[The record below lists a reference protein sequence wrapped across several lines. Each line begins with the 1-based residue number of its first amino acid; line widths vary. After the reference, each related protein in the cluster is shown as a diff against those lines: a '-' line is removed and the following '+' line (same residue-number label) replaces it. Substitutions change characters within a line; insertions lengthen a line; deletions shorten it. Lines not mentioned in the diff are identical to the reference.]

1 MVRDGW
7 IMVGPIAG
15 VTVLFLILAQVA
27 PNVIWTP
34 LSVVTSVLGLM
45 IGFFFRDPSRTVPD
59 GDGLIISAADGKV
72 VKIEEVEDESFMDGR
87 ALQISVFLSVLN
99 VHVNRMPVTGTVR
112 SRKHIKGGYHLAYK
126 DKASQSNEQLV
137 LVIESD
143 TGKIVVKQIVGFI
156 ARRIVC
162 YVHEGDAVQAGQKYG
177 LIRFGSRVDVIMPPD
192 TSITTKIGDHVRG
205 GETVLG
211 VLK

>member
-7 IMVGPIAG
+7 IMAGPLAG
-15 VTVLFLILAQVA
+15 VTVLFIILAQWV
-27 PNVIWTP
+27 PNVVWTP
-34 LSVVTSVLGLM
+34 FTVVTGVLGLM

-72 VKIEEVEDESFMDGR
+72 VTIEEVEDQSFVDGR
-87 ALQISVFLSVLN
+87 AIQISVFLSILN

-112 SRKHIKGGYHLAYK
+112 SRKQIKGGYNLAYK
-126 DKASQSNEQLV
+126 NEASQENEQLV
-137 LVIESD
+137 LVVESGK
-143 TGKIVVKQIVGFI
+143 GKIVVKQIVGFI

-162 YVHEGDAVQAGQKYG
+162 HVHEGDAVQAGQKYG
-177 LIRFGSRVDVIMPPD
+177 LIRFGSRVDIIVPTH
-192 TSITTKIGDHVRG
+192 TSITTNIGDHVVG